1 MNARKYPR
9 TLQQAFGPYT
19 NNTLHPMPERRRE
32 TSSKEIA
39 LYIVAL
45 ILVLLFVN
53 VVAR

>member
-19 NNTLHPMPERRRE
+19 DNTLHPMPRQRE